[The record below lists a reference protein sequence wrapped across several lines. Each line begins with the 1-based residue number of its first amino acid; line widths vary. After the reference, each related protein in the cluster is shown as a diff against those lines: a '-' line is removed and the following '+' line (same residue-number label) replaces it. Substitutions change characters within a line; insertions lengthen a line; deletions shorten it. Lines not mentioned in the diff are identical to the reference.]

1 MNFGWPAA
9 PSPGADRHR
18 ATSSPRRSGTLIG
31 SRRSRRCGSQK
42 WEPTCSAALGRSAT
56 QSDSS
61 RRSVAPHSTQSGGD
75 RRPDPLWISLIRKRS
90 LVQIQY
96 GPRHFSKTCLVLG
109 SQMGARLLRFCPI
122 SAGHRVDVPASA
134 QGVPAVPVRS
144 KRIATDATAC
154 SNQPGIPDATHGQC
168 FMQPSAVRHAHP
180 CRLRAWL
187 TGVHAGPG
195 RAQNVSFGQS
205 LTSCCSAR

>member
-1 MNFGWPAA
+1 M
-9 PSPGADRHR
+9 GANVF
-18 ATSSPRRSGTLIG
+18 RRPQTQRDPLGMSVQAEG
-31 SRRSRRCGSQK
+31 SRLDSVRRWQ
-42 WEPTCSAALGRSAT
+42 TTRN
-56 QSDSS
+56 
-61 RRSVAPHSTQSGGD
+61 
-75 RRPDPLWISLIRKRS
+75 SLTRKRS

-109 SQMGARLLRFCPI
+109 SQMGARLLRFCSI

-134 QGVPAVPVRS
+134 QGVPAVPARS

-154 SNQPGIPDATHGQC
+154 GNQPGIPDATHGQC

>member
-1 MNFGWPAA
+1 MSLLSYNGPVNGRRH
-9 PSPGADRHR
+9 SELRHR
-18 ATSSPRRSGTLIG
+18 QPVTNQVTTTPGMASPDATCPDGTPWSSCSNATTSDRIG
-31 SRRSRRCGSQK
+31 GNRQCL
-42 WEPTCSAALGRSAT
+42 T
-56 QSDSS
+56 
-61 RRSVAPHSTQSGGD
+61 
-75 RRPDPLWISLIRKRS
+75 RKRS

-96 GPRHFSKTCLVLG
+96 GLRHFSKTCLVLG

-154 SNQPGIPDATHGQC
+154 GNQPGIPDATHGQC
-168 FMQPSAVRHAHP
+168 FMQPSAVRHGHP

-195 RAQNVSFGQS
+195 RAQNVSYGQS